1 MAWKLDEQG
10 NFVAENGN
18 PVWVADDGSEAP
30 FDAKANIIAAAT
42 AKREAAE
49 SRKAKK
55 ELEEKMAAYEGIED
69 PAAALKALQFAQSM
83 EGKKVMD
90 DEAIQKLITNAVKPL
105 QSENEQLKADNGKVV
120 ASFHE
125 ALVGEKILAS
135 EFLKKT
141 TYSPADAKAI
151 YGRNFRVEDGKVVP
165 YDQTGN
171 PIYSTAKAGEYA
183 SVDEA
188 LQVFIDSRPDKD
200 ILYRATGASGAG
212 TPPNGGGA
220 VLNSNNRLANIQ
232 NPVERLT
239 AARAAGMTT

>member
-1 MAWKLDEQG
+1 MAWKMDEG
-10 NFVAENGN
+10 NNIVVENGN
-18 PVWVADDGSEAP
+18 PVWIGDDGSESP

-49 SRKAKK
+49 SRKARK
-55 ELEEKMAAYEGIED
+55 ELEEKLAAFEGIED

-90 DEAIQKLITNAVKPL
+90 DEAIQKLIANAVKPL
-105 QSENEQLKADNGKVV
+105 QTESEQLRADNAKLQT
-120 ASFHE
+120 SFHE

-151 YGRNFRVEDGKVVP
+151 YGRNFRVEDGKIVP
-165 YDQTGN
+165 YGQDGN
-171 PIYSTAKAGEYA
+171 PIYSSARAGEYA

-188 LQVFIDSRPDKD
+188 LQVFVDSRPDKD
-200 ILYRATGASGAG
+200 LLYRATGASGAG
-212 TPPNGGGA
+212 TPPNSGGA
-220 VLNSNNRLANIQ
+220 GGSNNKLANIK